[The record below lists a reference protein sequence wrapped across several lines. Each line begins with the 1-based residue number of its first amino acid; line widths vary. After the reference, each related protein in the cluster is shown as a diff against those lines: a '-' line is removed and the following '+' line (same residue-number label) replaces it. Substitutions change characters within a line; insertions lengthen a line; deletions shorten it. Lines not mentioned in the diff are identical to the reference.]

1 VTVEPLEIRT
11 DRLHLWVP
19 GPDAASRLLRFHDD
33 NDAHLRRWAPPAP
46 PGWSTLAF
54 WERRLDDSRNDARA
68 GRSLRMSIAWADDD
82 ERRVLGTISLTD
94 LIRGPL
100 QQANLGY
107 ALAERAQGKGVMT
120 EAVRAVS
127 THAFSVLRLHRV
139 SASYMPTNDRSGRV
153 LRRVGFTVVG
163 YARDYLFID
172 GAWRDHVLTQLLD
185 PAGRPPVS
193 PG

>member
-1 VTVEPLEIRT
+1 MTVDPLEIRT
-11 DRLHLWVP
+11 DRLVLWVP

-33 NDAHLRRWAPPAP
+33 NDAHLHRWAPPAP
-46 PGWSTLAF
+46 PGWTTLAF
-54 WERRLDDSRNDARA
+54 WERRLDDSRNDALA

-82 ERRVLGTISLTD
+82 ERRVLGTIALTD
-94 LIRGPL
+94 LLRGPL

-107 ALAERAQGKGVMT
+107 ALAERSQGKGVMT
-120 EAVRAVS
+120 EAVRAICA
-127 THAFSVLRLHRV
+127 HAFDVLRLHRV

-153 LRRVGFTVVG
+153 LRRVGFVVVG

-172 GAWRDHVLTQLLD
+172 GAWRDHVLTQLMD
-185 PAGRPPVS
+185 PANRPPVL